1 MELFLNTENIK
12 NKYGGTFSY
21 PIKEADDNFPEIDE
35 TEIEPEPDEDLS
47 SEKSD
52 SDEDNFRADHAK
64 WLEMVRKK
72 KKQNKEKRKLK
83 EQKKR
88 KRSGSGEIDME
99 DLFGE
104 NDEPAKEP
112 KKSKKSE
119 KNEKLKKDEKFK
131 KDEKQKTDK
140 LRKIKDQLKNIK
152 ETDTDFHQVLNFK
165 ISFDLSF
172 FEKLLISSEFTLLI
186 FSDCSLSRL
195 RPRSSQLFKNKQKK
209 SISRR
214 KKLQR

>member
-1 MELFLNTENIK
+1 MKVNK
-12 NKYGGTFSY
+12 HKYGNTFSY
-21 PIKEADDNFPEIDE
+21 PIKEVDGNFQEIDDL
-35 TEIEPEPDEDLS
+35 EIDPELDENFS

-119 KNEKLKKDEKFK
+119 KNEKSKKDEKFK

-140 LRKIKDQLKNIK
+140 LRKIKDHLKNIK
-152 ETDTDFHQVLNFK
+152 ETDTDFHQVLFFFNF
-165 ISFDLSF
+165 ILSF
-172 FEKLLISSEFTLLI
+172 I
-186 FSDCSLSRL
+186 F
-195 RPRSSQLFKNKQKK
+195 
-209 SISRR
+209 
-214 KKLQR
+214 